1 MIETNKIEF
10 KLLLNDNIEK
20 EVVAFLNSD
29 IGGVIYIGVDD
40 NGKIV
45 GVNNIDEISRRVKD
59 KIKNNIRPSTLG
71 LFEIIILAEE
81 DKNYIQLV
89 ISSGNQ
95 KPYYI
100 RKYGMSSEG
109 CYFRVGTSTEK
120 MTDVMI
126 MELFQKR
133 EKRTLINTISPIQ
146 TLSFDYLFRKY
157 IEKGYEIGDNLLKQ
171 LEFYTDDNKFNY
183 AAFLFSDQNNLI
195 FQYARY
201 KGDDV
206 FDLVEQKTFTN
217 QSIIKTTIELLE
229 LLVSHN
235 TTYTKITA
243 TTREEIQKFSD
254 IAIRELVINAMV
266 HNDYR
271 TNGLPTFE
279 EFSNR
284 FEISSFGG
292 LPQGFTKEDF
302 LAGYS
307 LPVNPVLIRVFRD
320 LGLAERLGTG
330 IRRVLKFYP
339 KEIFRFSPNF
349 IRVSIPFKTS
359 IIDKPKDVLT
369 LLKENPYLTRKE
381 LALLLTK
388 SESSIYRE
396 LSSLEENGLIKRV
409 GSNKNGYW
417 KIL

>member
-1 MIETNKIEF
+1 
-10 KLLLNDNIEK
+10 
-20 EVVAFLNSD
+20 
-29 IGGVIYIGVDD
+29 
-40 NGKIV
+40 
-45 GVNNIDEISRRVKD
+45 
-59 KIKNNIRPSTLG
+59 
-71 LFEIIILAEE
+71 
-81 DKNYIQLV
+81 
-89 ISSGNQ
+89 
-95 KPYYI
+95 
-100 RKYGMSSEG
+100 
-109 CYFRVGTSTEK
+109 

-126 MELFQKR
+126 MNLFQKR
-133 EKRTLINTISPIQ
+133 EKRTLVNTISPIQ

-157 IEKGYEIGDNLLKQ
+157 IDKGYEIGDNLLNK
-171 LEFYTDDNKFNY
+171 LEFYNDDNKFNY
-183 AAFLFSDQNNLI
+183 IAFLFSDQNNLI

-217 QSIIKTTIELLE
+217 QSIIKITIELIE
-229 LLVSHN
+229 LFNSHN
-235 TTYTKITA
+235 MTYTKIIA
-243 TTREEIQKFSD
+243 NGREEIQKFNE
-254 IAIRELVINAMV
+254 IALREIVVNAIV
-266 HNDYR
+266 HNDYS
-271 TNGLPTFE
+271 TNGMPTFE
-279 EFSNR
+279 VFSNR

-307 LPVNPVLIRVFRD
+307 LPVNPILIRVFRD

-381 LALLLTK
+381 LASLLTK

-417 KIL
+417 EIL